1 MFDTTLGIQEFQNGI
16 HNDDQK
22 AHLPDCIGKKY
33 KLTLLNM
40 IIIKKRIREIGNNF
54 PTLKSGDRFLIGIK
68 NIERFKDKLNKI
80 GFEDIQTGL
89 AVLPSPIGQI
99 SLFNAE
105 GKYLKDKTKPKET
118 AYREAEWHWKEW
130 HGRDQ
135 TIERSKTVY
144 VPYKRYPRVFISPP
158 SLELKILKNQQDEYI
173 LVTPVFELN
182 SKNEKEIIH
191 GVNLILEIFGECQIF
206 SEDLDDLLKT
216 PTKRLNWKILPE
228 GKMPWQKLKQELKN
242 VFDIAG
248 KGKRI
253 VIGNRIETVNK
264 YNPEFAAVGTAGFT
278 GYIILGFPKRNL
290 YVLESAFYGN
300 ATYVFEKEWE
310 KLSRMT
316 KAEILT
322 ESFQKDRLVHQKGWE
337 TKVKTLLG

>member
-1 MFDTTLGIQEFQNGI
+1 
-16 HNDDQK
+16 
-22 AHLPDCIGKKY
+22 
-33 KLTLLNM
+33 M
-40 IIIKKRIREIGNNF
+40 IVIKKRIREIGNNF
-54 PTLKSGDRFLIGIK
+54 PNLKSGDKFLVGIK
-68 NIERFKDKLNKI
+68 NLDRFRDKLDKI
-80 GFEDIQTGL
+80 GFQGIEVGS
-89 AVLPSPIGQI
+89 AVLPSPVGQI

-144 VPYKRYPRVFISPP
+144 VPYKRYPRVFVSPP
-158 SLELKILKNQQDEYI
+158 SLELKIVKNQQRENI
-173 LVTPVFELN
+173 LVTPILELN
-182 SKNEKEIIH
+182 SKNEKDIIH
-191 GVNLILEIFGECQIF
+191 AINLILEIFGECQTF
-206 SEDLDDLLKT
+206 SENLNDLLKVT
-216 PTKRLNWKILPE
+216 IKRLNWRVLPE

-242 VFDIAG
+242 MLDIAG

-253 VIGNRIETVNK
+253 VVGNRIETVNK
-264 YNPEFAAVGTAGFT
+264 YNPEFVAVGTAGFT
-278 GYIILGFPKRNL
+278 GYIILGFPKRKL

-310 KLSRMT
+310 KLSQMT

-322 ESFQKDRLVHQKGWE
+322 DSLQKDRLIHQKGWE